1 MLTSMRRT
9 PRLSAVA
16 LCVALV
22 ASLSPG
28 SPVSAETEAEK
39 AAREIA
45 DARERAVEAAENVFD
60 AEFRQ
65 DQLVTENAELADQVA
80 ELQGEV
86 DRLNEAVEEI
96 AVDRYTRAGSVAL
109 PLLTGFQ
116 TPQDQAQAD
125 VLTDVVNATSAED
138 FDRLDA
144 LTEELRAKQEQLDRQ
159 IEELDALKASYADL
173 QQKALDEVKL
183 LQALEEER
191 LKDEQV
197 RLALEAE
204 LRERARKEEEA
215 RKNAA
220 PPSTVAANPAP
231 GVPAVS
237 GGAGSGSG
245 SGSGSGNS
253 GADDPDP
260 GGGKTGG
267 GGTAGSGTGGG
278 AANIPAGWFCPT
290 GPHNVPFWDTWGAPR
305 SGGRRHQGV
314 DMIGPRGTPLYAVW
328 DGFAKAKSNR
338 LGGLTVWFEGADGNS
353 YYYAHLDSYGTIGAV
368 SKGTIIG
375 YMGDTGNAK
384 QSTPH
389 LHFEIHP
396 GGGAAVNPYPTVK
409 QHCPS
414 PP

>member
-1 MLTSMRRT
+1 MRRT
-9 PRLSAVA
+9 PRRAAFAAA

-45 DARERAVEAAENVFD
+45 DARERAVDAAQNVFD
-60 AEFRQ
+60 AELRQ
-65 DQLVTENAELADQVA
+65 DQLVTQNLELTDQVA

-86 DRLNEAVEEI
+86 DRLDQAVEQI
-96 AVDRYTRAGSVAL
+96 AIDRYTRAGSVAL

-144 LTEELRAKQEQLDRQ
+144 LTEELRSKQEQLDRQ
-159 IEELDALKASYADL
+159 IAELDVLKASYADL
-173 QQKALDEVKL
+173 QQRALDEVTL

-191 LKDEQV
+191 LQDEQV

-204 LRERARKEEEA
+204 LRERARKEDEA

-220 PPSTVAANPAP
+220 PPSTVAAP
-231 GVPAVS
+231 VPAAGAPVAS
-237 GGAGSGSG
+237 GGTGSGAGSGSG
-245 SGSGSGNS
+245 GSSS
-253 GADDPDP
+253 GADDGDP

-267 GGTAGSGTGGG
+267 GGSAGAGTGGG
-278 AANIPAGWFCPT
+278 AANIPPGWFCPT

-338 LGGLTVWFEGADGNS
+338 LGGLTIWFEGNDGNS
-353 YYYAHLDSYGTIGAV
+353 YYYAHLDTYGTIGAV
-368 SKGTIIG
+368 TKGTIIG

-396 GGGAAVNPYPTVK
+396 GGGAAVNPFPTVT
-409 QHCPS
+409 QYCPS

>member
-1 MLTSMRRT
+1 
-9 PRLSAVA
+9 
-16 LCVALV
+16 
-22 ASLSPG
+22 
-28 SPVSAETEAEK
+28 VSAETEAEK

-45 DARERAVEAAENVFD
+45 DARERAVEAAQNVFD
-60 AEFRQ
+60 AELRQ
-65 DQLVTENAELADQVA
+65 DELVTQNAELADQVA

-86 DRLNEAVEEI
+86 DRLNEAVEQI

-159 IEELDALKASYADL
+159 IAELDTLKASYKDL

-220 PPSTVAANPAP
+220 PPSTVAAAAPAP
-231 GVPAVS
+231 GGPVAPT
-237 GGAGSGSG
+237 GSGSG
-245 SGSGSGNS
+245 SSSGGGAS
-253 GADDPDP
+253 GADDSDP
-260 GGGKTGG
+260 GAGKTGG
-267 GGTAGSGTGGG
+267 GGSAGSGTGGG
-278 AANIPAGWFCPT
+278 AANIPPGWFCPT

-314 DMIGPRGTPLYAVW
+314 DMIGPRTTPLYAVW

-338 LGGLTVWFEGADGNS
+338 LGGLTIWFEGSDGNS

-368 SKGTIIG
+368 TKGTIIG

-409 QHCPS
+409 QYCPS

>member
-1 MLTSMRRT
+1 
-9 PRLSAVA
+9 
-16 LCVALV
+16 
-22 ASLSPG
+22 
-28 SPVSAETEAEK
+28 VSAETEAER

-45 DARERAVEAAENVFD
+45 DARERAVKAAQNVFD
-60 AEFRQ
+60 AELRK
-65 DQLVTENAELADQVA
+65 DELVTQNAELAGQVA

-86 DRLNEAVEEI
+86 DRLNEAVEQI

-144 LTEELRAKQEQLDRQ
+144 LTEELRAKQAQLDRQ
-159 IEELDALKASYADL
+159 IAELDALKASYADL
-173 QQKALDEVKL
+173 QQKALDEVRL

-220 PPSTVAANPAP
+220 PPSTVPAASPAP
-231 GVPAVS
+231 GAPAVAA
-237 GGAGSGSG
+237 GGGSGSG
-245 SGSGSGNS
+245 SGGGSS
-253 GADDPDP
+253 GADDSDP

-278 AANIPAGWFCPT
+278 AANIPPGWFCPT

-338 LGGLTVWFEGADGNS
+338 LGGLTVWFEGSDGNS
-353 YYYAHLDSYGTIGAV
+353 YYYAHLDSYGTTGAV
-368 SKGTIIG
+368 TKGTIIG

-409 QHCPS
+409 QYCPS